1 MPHPTG
7 MKARR
12 VSTGTYDPDSE
23 TIVIDEFAGEVRF
36 GGQLVRMGRDI
47 GTTRVLKKVN
57 EQKYL
62 LLLVMPAVV
71 WLFVFAYMPIYGV
84 IIAFKDYNVGIGIW
98 GSPWSGL
105 DHFRDL
111 FHG

>member
-1 MPHPTG
+1 M
-7 MKARR
+7 
-12 VSTGTYDPDSE
+12 
-23 TIVIDEFAGEVRF
+23 
-36 GGQLVRMGRDI
+36 RMGRDV

-71 WLFVFAYMPIYGV
+71 WLFIFAYMPIYGV

-98 GSPWSGL
+98 GSPLERS
-105 DHFRDL
+105 
-111 FHG
+111 